1 MLKLVENGTSHFV
14 FRIKDI
20 PSTHKGDGKSI
31 YLTNFLRPSGGVK
44 LKQTLQINFM
54 VDFEW
59 LWMNY
64 DVVKIQVTFGLYY
77 DMVKIQVT
85 AWDPCLVHFTQSH
98 FIILPTSI
106 FSHI

>member
-77 DMVKIQVT
+77 DM
-85 AWDPCLVHFTQSH
+85 A
-98 FIILPTSI
+98 
-106 FSHI
+106 